1 MNNEVNLNCDGGVFN
16 LCLENG
22 VGSISSNLH
31 YSHEEWLEEFGDDAT
46 DDDPQDVQ
54 SYNQYEGAIH
64 GLESFLLALALAGV
78 DVSDDRIVGALDTA
92 LNAIGNNL

>member
-1 MNNEVNLNCDGGVFN
+1 MTSEVKLNCGGGVFN
-16 LCLENG
+16 LSFEDG
-22 VGSISSNLH
+22 AGSISSNLH
-31 YSHEEWLEEFGDDAT
+31 YSHEEWVKEFGD
-46 DDDPQDVQ
+46 DVQ

-92 LNAIGNNL
+92 LSAIGNNL